1 MLFSRCEEGEY
12 MLKVKLITT
21 DNNQSIDNNINEFLF
36 ELNQKSKQ
44 SRFAPHYNLKKISSA
59 FNENG
64 IFNQAIIEYE
74 IKE

>member
-1 MLFSRCEEGEY
+1 

-21 DNNQSIDNNINEFLF
+21 ENKQSIDNNINDFLL
-36 ELNQKSKQ
+36 ELKQKSTQ
-44 SRFAPHYNLKKISSA
+44 TRFASQYHLKKISYA

-74 IKE
+74 IKR